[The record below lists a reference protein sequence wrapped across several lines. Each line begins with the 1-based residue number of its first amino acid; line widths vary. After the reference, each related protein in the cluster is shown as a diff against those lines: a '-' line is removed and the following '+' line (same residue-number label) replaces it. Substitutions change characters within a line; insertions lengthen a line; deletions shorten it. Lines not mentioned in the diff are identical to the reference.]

1 MINQKC
7 VDAGSVLLQ
16 WGIISEE
23 VLAAALIQLMKSDVS
38 LLKLLLNEG
47 HITVYQQLFVLM
59 EQSSRGLSEVSNVAG
74 CYSSLPT
81 MKQA

>member
-1 MINQKC
+1 MISQRC

-16 WGIISEE
+16 WGIVSEE
-23 VLAAALIQLMKSDVS
+23 VLAAALIQVMTSDDS
-38 LLKLLLNEG
+38 LLKVLLKSG
-47 HITVYQQLFVLM
+47 HITVYQQLFILM

-81 MKQA
+81 MKQI